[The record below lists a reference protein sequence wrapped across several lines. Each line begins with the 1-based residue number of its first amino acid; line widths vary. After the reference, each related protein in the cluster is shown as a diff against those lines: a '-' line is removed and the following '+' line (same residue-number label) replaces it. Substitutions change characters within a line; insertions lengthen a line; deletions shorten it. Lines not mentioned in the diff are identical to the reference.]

1 MMPEETMPEEAQST
15 ESVQGETISL
25 GNSRIQSVEG
35 TSVQLNQCGVIDIH
49 AENAEIHDSG
59 MRHVVGQQISVTDS
73 LMLVMQ
79 AGSAEVTDSAIGL
92 LKAQELTVNSPIGL
106 AIGQNIQVNQTR
118 AGILAAN
125 EIHGEKIESFVVLAS
140 QVNGSIETKIGPRG
154 LALIGVTAG
163 LTLGLVVSLVNVLRS
178 RR

>member
-1 MMPEETMPEEAQST
+1 MPEETMPTEAQST
-15 ESVQGETISL
+15 ESVQGEIISL
-25 GNSRIQSVEG
+25 VNSRIQSVEG
-35 TSVQLNQCGVIDIH
+35 ASVRLNQCGVIDIR

-59 MRHVVGQQISVTDS
+59 TRHVVGQQISVSDS
-73 LMLVMQ
+73 LMLFAQ

-92 LKAQELTVNSPIGL
+92 VNTQELTANSPVVL
-106 AIGQNIQVNQTR
+106 AVGQNIQVNQTR
-118 AGILAAN
+118 AGILAAG
-125 EIHGEKIESFVVLAS
+125 EIHGEKIESIIVLAR

-163 LTLGLVVSLVNVLRS
+163 VTLGLVVSLVNILRS